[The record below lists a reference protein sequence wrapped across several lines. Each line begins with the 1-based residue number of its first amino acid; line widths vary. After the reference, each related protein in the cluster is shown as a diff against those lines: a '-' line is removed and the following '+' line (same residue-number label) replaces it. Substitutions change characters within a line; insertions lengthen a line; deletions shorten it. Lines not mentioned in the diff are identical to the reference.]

1 MSLKDK
7 VKPYID
13 ELTAIRRDIHAHPE
27 LGFEETRTQKV
38 VIEALERYGVDEIHP
53 GMAKTGVVAV
63 VRGSGGGNRAI
74 GLRADMDALPIAEV
88 NDFGHRSK
96 TPGKMHACG
105 HDGHTT
111 MLLGAARWLAD
122 NRDAF
127 DGTVYLIFQ
136 PAEEGGGGGRV
147 MVEEGLFEKFPVEGV
162 YGMHN
167 MPGMPLGK
175 IAMRSGPTMAATDE
189 FDITINGK
197 GGHAAM
203 PNVSRDPIVIGSH
216 VVTALQSIASRRVD
230 PIKDVVV
237 SVTTFHGG
245 DAFNVIPEHVRLTG
259 TVRTFLPDVR
269 DLAETELKRIVESV
283 ALAFDGSADVKYMR
297 NYPATVNAPEETKIA
312 AEAARKIIG
321 DEQVDENADPK
332 MGGEDFSYMLNERPG
347 SYIFLGNGMPGEKG
361 GAMVHTPQYD
371 FNDDAMIYGISYWAS
386 LVETALPKSS

>member
-1 MSLKDK
+1 MSLKDN

-297 NYPATVNAPEETKIA
+297 NYPATVNSAEETKIA

-321 DEQVDENADPK
+321 DEQVDENVDPK

>member
-1 MSLKDK
+1 MSLKDN

>member
-1 MSLKDK
+1 MSLKDN

-38 VIEALERYGVDEIHP
+38 VIEALKRYGVDEIHP